1 MTDVNVVVLVGR
13 LTRDMELKYLT
24 SGTAVGNFSIACSE
38 DVKQGDKWEEKAHFF
53 DCVLWGK
60 RAESLKQYMTKG
72 KQVAVGG
79 RLRQET
85 WQNKEGQNR
94 SKIVVNVE
102 RLQLLGGASVEGEG
116 ARKPASQS
124 YKESGQFPHP
134 NETEPDEG
142 FFGGGYPF

>member
-13 LTRDMELKYLT
+13 LTRNIELKYLT

-60 RAESLKQYMTKG
+60 RAESLKQYLTKG
-72 KQVAVGG
+72 KQVALGG

-94 SKIVVNVE
+94 SKVVINVDK
-102 RLQLLGGASVEGEG
+102 LQLLGGASVEGEG

>member
-13 LTRDMELKYLT
+13 LTRNIELKYLT

-94 SKIVVNVE
+94 SKVVVNVE
-102 RLQLLGGASVEGEG
+102 KVQLLGGASVEAEG
-116 ARKPASQS
+116 
-124 YKESGQFPHP
+124 
-134 NETEPDEG
+134 
-142 FFGGGYPF
+142 

>member
-24 SGTAVGNFSIACSE
+24 SGTAVGTFSIACSE

-60 RAESLKQYMTKG
+60 RAESLKQYLTKG

-94 SKIVVNVE
+94 SKVVVNVE
-102 RLQLLGGASVEGEG
+102 KVQLLGGASVEGEG

-134 NETEPDEG
+134 NEMEPDEG